1 MNLRHLRFFVAL
13 AREGHHGRAAA
24 ASNVTQSTL
33 SEAVRQLEHEL
44 GVSLFERKGQRFAGL
59 SGEGDRVLQWAKRI
73 LSDQDALTQ
82 DLAEMRE
89 GLIGDLR
96 LGAIQAAM
104 PVVPIITHPF
114 CLDHPRVTVSILS
127 RSSIEI
133 ERELRA
139 GELEAGLTYLDNEPL
154 RNVRATR
161 LYSERYVL
169 LTPLES
175 PFKGRTSATWQDAA
189 GLRLCLLARDMQN
202 RRIIERLFAEGGA
215 AHPRVAL
222 ETNSVL
228 ALVAHVRFGGWS
240 SVVPHTFL
248 TLLGHRGATLRGIWA
263 IPLTMPSSTQAV
275 GLVVADREPQTAL
288 ARALVKSICRLDVT
302 AELAKLMPARVA
314 AGEAG

>member
-1 MNLRHLRFFVAL
+1 MNFRHLSFFVTL

-44 GVSLFERKGQRFAGL
+44 GVALIERKGRRFAGL
-59 SGEGDRVLQWAKRI
+59 SQEGGRVLQWAKRI

-89 GLIGDLR
+89 GLAGDLR
-96 LGAIQAAM
+96 LGAIPAAM
-104 PVVPIITHPF
+104 PVVPIVTQQF
-114 CLDHPRVTVSILS
+114 CLDYPRVTVSILA
-127 RSSIEI
+127 RTSIEI

-154 RNVRATR
+154 REVRATR
-161 LYSERYVL
+161 LYRERYVL
-169 LTPLES
+169 LAPRRGAL
-175 PFKGRTSATWQDAA
+175 KGRTTATWREAA
-189 GLRLCLLARDMQN
+189 QLRLCLLTRDMQN
-202 RRIIERLFAEGGA
+202 RRIIERLFTEGGA

-222 ETNSVL
+222 ETDSVL
-228 ALVAHVRFGGWS
+228 ALIAYVRYGGWS

-248 TLLGHRGATLRGIWA
+248 TLLGQRGAMLRGIRA
-263 IPLTMPSSTQAV
+263 IPLTAPAATQAV

-288 ARALVKSICRLDVT
+288 ARALLRSIRRLDVT
-302 AELAKLMPARVA
+302 AELAGMMG
-314 AGEAG
+314 AGADVGRAG

>member
-44 GVSLFERKGQRFAGL
+44 GVALIERNGQRFAGL
-59 SGEGDRVLQWAKRI
+59 GGEGDRVLQWAKRI

-96 LGAIQAAM
+96 LGAIAAAM

-139 GELEAGLTYLDNEPL
+139 GELEARLTYLENEPPQ
-154 RNVRATR
+154 NVRATR
-161 LYSERYVL
+161 LYSERYVA
-169 LTPLES
+169 
-175 PFKGRTSATWQDAA
+175 SATPTISGGSSPRWWRA
-189 GLRLCLLARDMQN
+189 GSALPCSTPTRPSG
-202 RRIIERLFAEGGA
+202 RRRPG
-215 AHPRVAL
+215 R
-222 ETNSVL
+222 
-228 ALVAHVRFGGWS
+228 
-240 SVVPHTFL
+240 
-248 TLLGHRGATLRGIWA
+248 
-263 IPLTMPSSTQAV
+263 
-275 GLVVADREPQTAL
+275 
-288 ARALVKSICRLDVT
+288 
-302 AELAKLMPARVA
+302 
-314 AGEAG
+314 